1 MKLRNE
7 LLCILSTSVAT
18 CLASCASSPLI
29 DCLNDKNVP
38 LKLSCDT
45 DWNDASSA
53 YNVRLPV
60 TPAVIVVPEVDTQLG
75 DAVACAGQNDVH
87 VQARSG
93 GHSYASYGLGG
104 VDGAMI
110 VDLQTFNSVTM
121 ASDSEDEVFVGGG
134 VRLGN
139 MAQAI
144 YDAGKRALGHGT
156 CPGVG
161 IGGHATH
168 GGYGFS
174 SRSFG
179 LAVDQ
184 ITALDVVLAN
194 GTITTATS
202 DSNPDLYWALRG
214 AADSIGIVTGFHM
227 KTSPAPEQVVNFM
240 YDVSQSNAANVSA
253 AVDAFLKVQD
263 FVRNAS
269 SIDRNLGLG
278 LTLGKNSGTVI
289 FQLEGT
295 YFGSL
300 EEYTA
305 NVEPL
310 LLQGLQAS
318 TSNVKQYDWPSSL
331 AALAGSSLTPPSP
344 YNLHQNFF
352 AKSVMVPEPGMTE
365 EALQNYFEYLF
376 NGPTSPT
383 PFYVLIDLWGGAD
396 SQINTKDTN
405 FASFP
410 FRDTLWVAQHYAY
423 FTETE
428 EFPAEGITFLQGLN
442 DAMTEK
448 LPASH
453 MYQNYV
459 DPTLTRDEAH
469 AQYYTPEI
477 VTRLQQI
484 KAAYDPD
491 NVFVNPQSI

>member
-1 MKLRNE
+1 MKLQHKA
-7 LLCILSTSVAT
+7 LAILSTSVST
-18 CLASCASSPLI
+18 CLASCSSSPLI
-29 DCLNDKNVP
+29 DCLNSKNVP
-38 LKLSCDT
+38 LKLSCDA
-45 DWNDASSA
+45 DWSDASSA

-60 TPAVIVVPEVDTQLG
+60 NPAVIVVPEIDTQLG
-75 DAVACAGQNDVH
+75 DAVACAGQNEIS

-110 VDLQTFNSVTM
+110 VDLQNFNSVTM
-121 ASDSEDEVFVGGG
+121 ASEDEDEVYVGGG

-144 YDAGKRALGHGT
+144 FDANNRALGHGT

-179 LAVDQ
+179 LALDQ

-214 AADSIGIVTGFHM
+214 AADSIGIVTGFTM
-227 KTSPAPEQVVNFM
+227 KTSPAPAKVINFI
-240 YDVSQSNAANVSA
+240 YDVSQSAASVSA
-253 AVDAFLKVQD
+253 AVDAFLQIQD

-278 LTLGKNSGTVI
+278 LTIGKNSGSVI

-295 YFGSL
+295 YFGSV

-305 NVEPL
+305 QVEPL
-310 LLQGLQAS
+310 LLQGLQAA
-318 TSNVKQYDWPSSL
+318 TTNVKEYDWPSSL
-331 AALAGSSLTPPSP
+331 EALAGSSLTPPSP
-344 YNLHQNFF
+344 YHLHQNFF
-352 AKSVMVPEPGMTE
+352 AKSVMIPEPGMSE
-365 EALQNYFEYLF
+365 EALQSYFEYIF

-383 PFYVLIDLWGGAD
+383 PFYILIDLWGGAD
-396 SQINTKDTN
+396 SQINTKDAE

-410 FRDTLWVAQHYAY
+410 YRDTLWVAQHYAY
-423 FTETE
+423 VDETE
-428 EFPAEGITFLQGLN
+428 VFPAEGITFLDGLN
-442 DAMTEK
+442 DAMTQA
-448 LPASH
+448 LPSWH
-453 MYQNYV
+453 MYQNYI
-459 DPTLTRDEAH
+459 DPTLSREEAQ
-469 AQYYTPEI
+469 ARYYTPE
-477 VTRLQQI
+477 VLARLQQI
-484 KAAYDPD
+484 KTAYDPS
-491 NVFVNPQSI
+491 NVFANPQSV